1 MRKRIMTG
9 LLTMLLI
16 LSMSVTTF
24 AADVTPAAGENAGT
38 EIEQEASGEDADE
51 TWESPETD
59 SENPEEDST
68 TEESG
73 TEDKTQSEET
83 KNDAEEDAEDSSDA
97 DKDEVK
103 KDTSD
108 ADKSKKQMKN
118 SAANTEETSAQAEES
133 AEWTA
138 EDFTYTTMTQTLNGC
153 DYTREFTIEGIAVSG
168 FSESGLEKI
177 KTNKD
182 LVIPAK
188 DPNGITIVGVADSAF
203 KDQGIQSLKL
213 PEGMMV
219 DYDDTVT
226 HVVTRRGNFLIGAGA
241 FSDNE
246 LTSLVLPEG
255 VIMIGSSAFARNNLS
270 YVKIPHTFWWLEN
283 SAFAYNNLSSVDF
296 PQTCDFQAQIH
307 AFAFAHNNIK
317 SVRLPDYMEVVEKK
331 VFYWNPGMEPCP
343 EDAPEDEQEFGG
355 VVYMYTDNANLFNM
369 ERIHHMDRTAESQHS
384 WHQKLILGEDP
395 NASRTWTI
403 DDFTY
408 DGTTITGLSES
419 GIEKR
424 KENRTLV
431 LPDKNAS
438 GDWITEIADST
449 EFCGVFGAENE
460 GFETITLPSHLERI
474 GNRAFAN
481 NGLTSITFPNTL
493 KEIGMAAF
501 QANSLVAITLPD
513 SLTTLGGGAFGS
525 NATIETVHL
534 SKGLTEIPAGAFG
547 CSDAKNY
554 MTNFTEIDI
563 PEGITSIGANAF
575 AGNNFREIVIPSSVK
590 EIGSYAFSTKEY
602 LTDETTLTLSEGLET
617 IGQRAFRNKTIK
629 EVTLPTTVTGL
640 PDKVF
645 EKVYSSGSEGVVTK
659 VYVTTEKQFNDKEN
673 FPKSEYHRL
682 VLKTPETEREW
693 NAEDFTYGTIEA
705 ELYPAHDMSDKV
717 LIKGTG
723 ITGLSES
730 GEKKLEINTDLVIP
744 AEDYDGNPIMG
755 IGEKAFYHMG
765 FTSVTFPEGVMA
777 DYEGDVIADGLKQR
791 GNFVILAN
799 SFAGNELTEVDLPEG
814 VIYVGNSAFNGNKLT
829 RVSMS
834 HTIWWIGQQGFSRN
848 QITTVDFPETCDFK
862 LNIDNNA
869 FGVNQ
874 IKAVRLPD
882 RTEKVSPLA
891 FFQNTGMEPVS
902 DDAPNA
908 NFKKGGVVYMYN
920 ENVDLAATESM
931 VTHTEGTGNGMTTG
945 TKSWVQKFLNEEMP
959 AELQPWGESHF
970 TFDGTTITGFTDA
983 GKKKLESDT
992 NVVLPGENPDGEA
1005 VTAIGPQAFAT
1016 TGMTTIKIP
1025 DTVTTIGVAAFRAAE
1040 LTEVTLPDSV
1050 TSLGSGAFT
1059 SCEKLAKV
1067 TLSKGLTEI
1076 PQAVFATTAITELTI
1091 PEGIVTIGRMAFSG
1105 ASIAKLTIP
1114 DTVTSIA
1121 DNAFDGNVL
1130 TELVIPGSVETIGRS
1145 AFSQGM
1151 EQEGKGPSL
1160 TKLTLSDGLK
1170 EIRAT
1175 AFEASKLKTVEIP
1188 ATLEKLNKDAFK
1200 SGTEGQVKLFT
1211 SNKQHL
1217 EETKDFVP
1225 ESDGHK
1231 VVYDQVVGSGWNHND
1246 FTYDG
1251 SKITGWSEQG
1261 NKTRLENH
1269 DLVIPSYNPE
1279 TLEPITE
1286 IGDNAFKIPDGEWE
1300 QGKDSVDSPNGM
1312 ETVTFPDTLE
1322 VIGEYAFRY
1331 NSLKTLDFPASLTTI
1346 KTSAFNSNKLET
1358 LALPDTITTV
1368 EAGAFSTNDIT
1379 SLTLSKGLTELSQG
1393 VFSMNINLTHV
1404 DIPDSIVTIGDMAFA
1419 GARLET
1425 LEIPKSVTKIGR
1437 KAFHLHHLQKL
1448 TIPGNV
1454 KEIGDSAFEGTF
1466 KAITLKEL
1474 VLEEGIETIG
1484 TYAFKE
1490 GYLETV
1496 QLPDSLK
1503 SLAKDA
1509 FYGNAG
1515 TNNDHVVKLYTSNPE
1530 HMKWEMDENSQVIAF
1545 KANWNTDCFTYDG
1558 TTVTGFSDKGLSYL
1572 EYTKE
1577 VVIPDK
1583 NPDGAYVTAIAKA
1596 AFKGYGLE
1604 KVTLPSKL
1612 ETIEE
1617 EAFLEN
1623 NLTEVT
1629 LPETVKDV
1637 ADNAFEESV
1646 EIKEEQTEEPGKDP
1660 EQQAGVNQNGQGSQN
1675 GNTSAGA
1682 SGAKTGDTS
1691 PIIPAGLA
1699 MAISLA
1705 AVAAVMKKRK
1715 QA

>member
-51 TWESPETD
+51 TGESPETD

-118 SAANTEETSAQAEES
+118 SAANTEETSAQAKES

-188 DPNGITIVGVADSAF
+188 DPNGTTIVGVADSAF

-226 HVVTRRGNFLIGAGA
+226 HVVTRRGNFLIGSSA
-241 FSDNE
+241 FYGNE

-255 VIMIGSSAFARNNLS
+255 VILIGPMSFSNNNLS

-283 SAFAYNNLSSVDF
+283 QAFANNNLTSVDF

-307 AFAFAHNNIK
+307 AMAFANNQIK
-317 SVRLPDYMEVVEKK
+317 SVRLPDYMEVVEKRA
-331 VFYWNPGMEPCP
+331 FYWNPGMKPCP
-343 EDAPEDEQEFGG
+343 EDAPEEEQEFGG

-369 ERIHHMDRTAESQHS
+369 ERIHHIDRTAESQHS

-395 NASRTWTI
+395 NASQTWTI

-408 DGTTITGLSES
+408 EGTTITGLSES

-424 KENRTLV
+424 KDHRTLE
-431 LPDKNAS
+431 LPDKNPS

-449 EFCGVFGAENE
+449 NMYGAFGAENE
-460 GFETITLPSHLERI
+460 GFEMVTLPSHLERI
-474 GNRAFAN
+474 GNRAFAD

-493 KEIGMAAF
+493 KEIGMASF
-501 QANSLVAITLPD
+501 QMNSLVAVNLPD
-513 SLTTLGGGAFGS
+513 SVTTLGSGAFAS
-525 NATIETVHL
+525 NETLETVHL
-534 SKGLTEIPAGAFG
+534 SKGLTEIPASAFG
-547 CSDAKNY
+547 YSGAGCMEK
-554 MTNFTEIDI
+554 FTEITI
-563 PEGITSIGANAF
+563 PEGVEIIGSRAF
-575 AGNNFREIVIPSSVK
+575 SGNNFKKISVPSSVK
-590 EIGSYAFSTKEY
+590 EIGSYAFSTIEG
-602 LTDETTLTLSEGLET
+602 LEGETELILSEGLET
-617 IGQRAFRNKTIK
+617 IGTYAFRNKNIP
-629 EVTLPTTVTGL
+629 EVNLPTTVTKL
-640 PDKVF
+640 PKNVF
-645 EKVYSSGSEGVVTK
+645 QKSSDVVTK
-659 VYVTTEKQFNDKEN
+659 VYVTTEEQFNDKDN
-673 FPKSEYHRL
+673 FPKSDYHRL

-705 ELYPAHDMSDKV
+705 ELSPAHDMSDKV

-755 IGEKAFYHMG
+755 IGANALKSKG

-777 DYEGDVIADGLKQR
+777 DYEGTAIAEGLEQR
-791 GNFVILAN
+791 GNFIILSSAL
-799 SFAGNELTEVDLPEG
+799 AGNELKEVDLPEG
-814 VIYVGNSAFNGNKLT
+814 VIYVANGAFSKNKLT

-834 HTIWWIGQQGFSRN
+834 HTIWQIATQAFANN
-848 QITTVDFPETCDFK
+848 QITTVEFPGTCDFK
-862 LNIDNNA
+862 LSIDAMA
-869 FGVNQ
+869 FAINQ
-874 IKAVRLPD
+874 IQAVRLPD
-882 RTEKVSPLA
+882 RTEKVDKTA
-891 FFQNTGMEPVS
+891 FFQNTGMEPV
-902 DDAPNA
+902 DEDAPSNMQ
-908 NFKKGGVVYMYN
+908 KGGVVHMYN
-920 ENVDLAATESM
+920 EKVDLVASESLIA
-931 VTHTEGTGNGMTTG
+931 HTEGTGSAQ
-945 TKSWVQKFLNEEMP
+945 SWVQKFLNEEMP
-959 AELQPWGESHF
+959 EGIQPWGVSHF

-1025 DTVTTIGVAAFRAAE
+1025 DTVTTIGDAAFRAAE
-1040 LTEVTLPDSV
+1040 LTEVTMPDSV

-1076 PQAVFATTAITELTI
+1076 PLSAFATTAITELTI

-1151 EQEGKGPSL
+1151 EQEGKGSSL

-1170 EIRAT
+1170 EIKAT

-1188 ATLEKLNKDAFK
+1188 ATLEKLNKAAFK

-1286 IGDNAFKIPDGEWE
+1286 VGDNAFKIPDGEWE

-1358 LALPDTITTV
+1358 LVLPDTITTV
-1368 EAGAFSTNDIT
+1368 EEGAFSTNDIT

-1530 HMKWEMDENSQVIAF
+1530 HMKWEMDKNSQVIAF

-1660 EQQAGVNQNGQGSQN
+1660 GQQAGGNQNGQSSQNGQGSQN